1 MASERSNIP
10 TNTASFCRNA
20 TLFCRNATP
29 FFSEKHY
36 FCGTNEIFESYA
48 IKQDLA
54 SLLIISASLI
64 IFSEVSK

>member
-1 MASERSNIP
+1 M
-10 TNTASFCRNA
+10 
-20 TLFCRNATP
+20 LFFA
-29 FFSEKHY
+29 FLGVIFKEKHY